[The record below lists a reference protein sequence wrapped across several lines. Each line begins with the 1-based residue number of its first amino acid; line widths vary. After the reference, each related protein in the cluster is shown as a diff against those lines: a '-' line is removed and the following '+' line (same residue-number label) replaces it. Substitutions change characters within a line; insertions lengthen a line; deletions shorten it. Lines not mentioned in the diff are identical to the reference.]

1 MNDAGGAEAVTAMD
15 DDLAAALDKIEAGA
29 VLEDRDWQALTSGHD
44 LIAFGIAA
52 DTARRR
58 RHADRTTFVQL
69 VPVPVSAPVL
79 ADPLGRDA
87 GEVRLEGRPA
97 TAESAVAAVRALA
110 AQAGGVPVTGFAYG
124 DLDALCGHDPVRLG
138 DLLVE
143 LREAGLAQLASLAAD
158 ALADPEP
165 VVAVLRGSG
174 SEVSS
179 LTFGEAVG
187 SEAWRLM
194 RRVKSWGGIGSV
206 CRTLAP
212 LALVEALPPTTG
224 YNDLRQVA
232 LARLLVD
239 NIDSIQVDW
248 SRHGPKLAQ
257 VALTFGADD
266 VDAVPAV
273 ATSEQGWRR
282 SPREEIRRNIT
293 AAGFSPV
300 PRNGRFEA
308 LES

>member
-1 MNDAGGAEAVTAMD
+1 MHE
-15 DDLAAALDKIEAGA
+15 DLTAALDKIEAGA
-29 VLEDRDWQALTSGHD
+29 ALGDRDWQALTSGHD
-44 LIAFGIAA
+44 LIALGIAA
-52 DTARRR
+52 DTVRRR
-58 RHADRTTFVQL
+58 RHADRTTFVQV

-79 ADPLGRDA
+79 ADPVVEDT
-87 GEVRLEGRPA
+87 GEVRLTGRAA
-97 TAESAVAAVRALA
+97 TAEAAVAAVRTLA
-110 AQAGGVPVTGFAYG
+110 DQAGGVPVTGFTYG
-124 DLDALCGHDPVRLG
+124 DLDALCGHDTVRLG

-143 LREAGLAQLASLAAD
+143 LREAGLARLAALAAD
-158 ALADPEP
+158 GLADPEP
-165 VVAVLRGSG
+165 VVAVLRASG
-174 SEVSS
+174 SAVST
-179 LTFGEAVG
+179 LTLGDAAG
-187 SEAWRLM
+187 SDAWRLV
-194 RRVKSWGGIGSV
+194 RRLKSWDGIGSV

-212 LALVEALPPTTG
+212 LPRVEPSPPTTG
-224 YNDLRQVA
+224 YSDLRQVA

-273 ATSEQGWRR
+273 ASHDQGWRR

-293 AAGFSPV
+293 AAGFAPV

-308 LES
+308 LEP

>member
-15 DDLAAALDKIEAGA
+15 DDLAAVLDKIEAGA

-44 LIAFGIAA
+44 LIALGIAA

-87 GEVRLEGRPA
+87 GEVRLDGRPA

-165 VVAVLRGSG
+165 VVAVLRGRGLQSDP
-174 SEVSS
+174 
-179 LTFGEAVG
+179 
-187 SEAWRLM
+187 R
-194 RRVKSWGGIGSV
+194 GGG
-206 CRTLAP
+206 RERGLA
-212 LALVEALPPTTG
+212 
-224 YNDLRQVA
+224 
-232 LARLLVD
+232 
-239 NIDSIQVDW
+239 
-248 SRHGPKLAQ
+248 
-257 VALTFGADD
+257 
-266 VDAVPAV
+266 VDAAGEILGRYRQRLPHPGPVGVGRAV
-273 ATSEQGWRR
+273 AADHRLQR
-282 SPREEIRRNIT
+282 P
-293 AAGFSPV
+293 AAGCAGATP
-300 PRNGRFEA
+300 G
-308 LES
+308 

>member
-1 MNDAGGAEAVTAMD
+1 MH
-15 DDLAAALDKIEAGA
+15 DDLTAALDKIEAGA
-29 VLEDRDWQALTSGHD
+29 VLEDRDWQALTGGRD
-44 LIAFGIAA
+44 LIALGMAA

-58 RHADRTTFVQL
+58 RHADRTTFVQ
-69 VPVPVSAPVL
+69 VVSVSVSAPVP
-79 ADPLGRDA
+79 ADPIGGDA
-87 GEVRLEGRPA
+87 GEVRLAGRPA
-97 TAESAVAAVRALA
+97 TAEAAVAAVRTLA
-110 AQAGGVPVTGFAYG
+110 DRAPGVPVTGFAYG

-143 LREAGLAQLASLAAD
+143 LREAGLAQVASLAAD
-158 ALADPEP
+158 ALVDPEP
-165 VVAVLRGSG
+165 VVGVLRGSR
-174 SEVSS
+174 SAVSS

-187 SEAWRLM
+187 SDVWRLM
-194 RRVKSWGGIGSV
+194 QRVKSWDGIGGI
-206 CRTLAP
+206 CRALAP
-212 LALVEALPPTTG
+212 LPSAEPSPPTTG
-224 YNDLRQVA
+224 YSDLRQVA

-273 ATSEQGWRR
+273 ASHDQGWRR

-293 AAGFSPV
+293 AAGFRPV

-308 LES
+308 VEP